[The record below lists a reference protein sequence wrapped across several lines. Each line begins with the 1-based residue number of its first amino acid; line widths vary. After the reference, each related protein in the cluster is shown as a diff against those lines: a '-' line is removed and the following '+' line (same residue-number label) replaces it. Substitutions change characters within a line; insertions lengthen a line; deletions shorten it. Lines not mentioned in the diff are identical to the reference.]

1 MTGARHYPLCFAAV
15 GSAQLDLVTS
25 QGDQSEALPSQ
36 LAPILQYCSG
46 VLMTVGAA
54 RSRRCPLVAA
64 QPLAAQVRV
73 AAVIELLEGVG
84 PDESRAQ

>member
-1 MTGARHYPLCFAAV
+1 
-15 GSAQLDLVTS
+15 
-25 QGDQSEALPSQ
+25 
-36 LAPILQYCSG
+36 
-46 VLMTVGAA
+46 MTVGAA